1 MRRDDGTDVVFVVN
15 RDRVERRA
23 VRLNPGEGPGE
34 EEALVIAGIEGGERV
49 VVQGPS
55 DLADGDEVE
64 VTSP

>member
-1 MRRDDGTDVVFVVN
+1 VRRDDGTDFVFVVN

-23 VRLNPGEGPGE
+23 VRLNPGDGE
-34 EEALVIAGIEGGERV
+34 DALVMAGVAGGERV

-64 VTSP
+64 VSSP

>member
-23 VRLNPGEGPGE
+23 VRLNPGAG
-34 EEALVIAGIEGGERV
+34 EEALVMAGIEGGERV